1 MVAPYRNLGAAAKV
15 RLDMDES
22 PARDPYSGSAAWQGL
37 AVPAGQWQERAQRPP
52 PVPASLR
59 RSAGWVCTSRFLEAV
74 CLSEEAHK

>member
-1 MVAPYRNLGAAAKV
+1 MRVAPYRNLGAAAKV

-52 PVPASLR
+52 PVPASQ
-59 RSAGWVCTSRFLEAV
+59 AV
-74 CLSEEAHK
+74 RGLGVHLTFSGSSLSV